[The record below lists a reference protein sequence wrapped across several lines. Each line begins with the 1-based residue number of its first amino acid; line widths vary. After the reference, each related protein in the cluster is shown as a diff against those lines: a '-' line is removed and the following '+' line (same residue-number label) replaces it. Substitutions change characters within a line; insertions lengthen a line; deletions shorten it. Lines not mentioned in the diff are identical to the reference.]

1 MKADKPYVY
10 VLIRKDIPFAQQ
22 LVQVGHA
29 AWEAGL
35 SFDAPAEVASLI
47 VLEVADRSALEEA
60 SERLDRYGIGHK
72 MFFEPDFD
80 MGHSAITTRPVH
92 AKKERHLFRK
102 YPLYAPGGRH
112 AQ

>member
-1 MKADKPYVY
+1 MNADKPYVY
-10 VLIRKDIPFAQQ
+10 VLIRKDIAFEQQ

-35 SFDAPAEVASLI
+35 SFEQPGEVASLI
-47 VLEVADRSALEEA
+47 VLEVPDQSALEAA
-60 SERLDRYGIGHK
+60 SDRLERYGINHK

-80 MGHSAITTRPVH
+80 MGHSAIATRPVH

-102 YPLYAPGGRH
+102 YPLYTPGSPH
-112 AQ
+112 A